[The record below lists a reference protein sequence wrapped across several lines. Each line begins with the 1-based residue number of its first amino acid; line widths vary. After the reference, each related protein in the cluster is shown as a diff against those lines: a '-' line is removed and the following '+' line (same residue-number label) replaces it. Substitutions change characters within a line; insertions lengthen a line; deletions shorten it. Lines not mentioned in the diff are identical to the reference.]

1 MARAQMR
8 IGWAE
13 RTSNMRNEYMSMIPM
28 KLQIFAEGGEDG
40 DGAGAGDGNGGGS
53 GIDNPGAAGPKPVS
67 FDEFLKGDGNQAEF
81 DRRVQKAVNTAV
93 TKAQQKWQALA
104 DENLSEAE
112 KLAKMTKE
120 EKAQYLQQKKEKELI
135 DRETEI
141 TRKELMAEAKN
152 TLAEKKLPVGLADV
166 LNYADA
172 DSCSKSISAVE
183 KAFREAVETAVQ
195 DRLKGGKPPKK
206 APENNDDLEKQ
217 IEEAMRRIY

>member
-1 MARAQMR
+1 
-8 IGWAE
+8 
-13 RTSNMRNEYMSMIPM
+13 MIPM
-28 KLQIFAEGGEDG
+28 KLQIFAEGGENG
-40 DGAGAGDGNGGGS
+40 DGAGAEDGNGGGS
-53 GIDNPGAAGPKPVS
+53 GMDTSGGTDPKPVS
-67 FDEFLKGDGNQAEF
+67 FDDFLKGDGNQAEF

-135 DRETEI
+135 NREAEI

-152 TLAEKKLPVGLADV
+152 TLVEKKLPAGLADV

-183 KAFREAVETAVQ
+183 KAFQEAVETAVQ

>member
-1 MARAQMR
+1 MR
-8 IGWAE
+8 C
-13 RTSNMRNEYMSMIPM
+13 MIPM
-28 KLQIFAEGGEDG
+28 KLQIFAEGGENG
-40 DGAGAGDGNGGGS
+40 DAARPEDVKRGGS
-53 GIDNPGAAGPKPVS
+53 GMDTSGGTDPKPVS
-67 FDEFLKGDGNQAEF
+67 FDDFLKGDGNQAEF

-135 DRETEI
+135 NREAEI

-152 TLAEKKLPVGLADV
+152 TLVEKKLPAGLADV

-183 KAFREAVETAVQ
+183 KAFQEAVETAVQ